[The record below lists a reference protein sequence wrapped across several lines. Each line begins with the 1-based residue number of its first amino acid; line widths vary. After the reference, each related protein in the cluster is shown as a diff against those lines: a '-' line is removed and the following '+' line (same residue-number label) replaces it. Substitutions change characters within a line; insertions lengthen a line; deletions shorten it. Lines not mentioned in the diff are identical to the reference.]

1 MVETPRQAERV
12 LFLPG
17 ASGDRE
23 FWKPVADR
31 VQHSGDKV
39 LLGWPGF
46 GSNPEDPSIKS
57 LDDLF
62 QSVLLL
68 IDRPVDL
75 VAQSMGGVLAVRAA
89 LKAPELVRH
98 LVLTATSGGIDV
110 SRFGAADWREQDRR
124 NRPAAPDWFA
134 RDRSDFSPRLSEV
147 KAPALLIWSDAD
159 PISPLAVGRYLV
171 AMLPRAELV
180 VLHGTD
186 HMFARDRAE
195 EIAPRIERHLLA
207 P

>member
-1 MVETPRQAERV
+1 MVEIQRQAERV

-46 GSNPEDPSIKS
+46 GSNPTDPSIKS

-62 QSVLLL
+62 QSVLPL

-89 LKAPELVRH
+89 LEAPELVRH

-110 SRFGAADWREQDRR
+110 SRLGAADWRGQYRRDR
-124 NRPAAPDWFA
+124 PSAPDWFA

-147 KAPALLIWSDAD
+147 KAPTLLIWSDAD

-180 VLHGTD
+180 VVPNAD

-195 EIAPRIERHLLA
+195 EIAPRIQRHLLA

>member
-1 MVETPRQAERV
+1 MIEVPRQAERV

-17 ASGDRE
+17 ASGDRD

-31 VQHSGDKV
+31 IRHAGEKV

-46 GSNPEDPSIKS
+46 GANPPDPSIES

-62 QSVLLL
+62 ASVLRR

-75 VAQSMGGVLAVRAA
+75 IAQSMGGVLAVRAA
-89 LKAPELVRH
+89 LEKPELVCH
-98 LVLTATSGGIDV
+98 LVLTATSGGVDV
-110 SRFGAADWREQDRR
+110 SRFGAADWRPEHRR
-124 NRPAAPDWFA
+124 NRPGAPEWFTT
-134 RDRSDFSPRLSEV
+134 DRSDFSARLPEV

-159 PISPLAVGRYLV
+159 PISPVAVGRYLA

-180 VLHGTD
+180 IVPGAD

-195 EIAPRIERHLLA
+195 EIASRIERFV
-207 P
+207 

>member
-12 LFLPG
+12 LFLRG

-46 GSNPEDPSIKS
+46 GSNPADPSITS

-75 VAQSMGGVLAVRAA
+75 VAQSMVSSPSVPRSKRPGWFDTSSSRRRRAGS
-89 LKAPELVRH
+89 
-98 LVLTATSGGIDV
+98 T
-110 SRFGAADWREQDRR
+110 
-124 NRPAAPDWFA
+124 
-134 RDRSDFSPRLSEV
+134 
-147 KAPALLIWSDAD
+147 
-159 PISPLAVGRYLV
+159 
-171 AMLPRAELV
+171 
-180 VLHGTD
+180 
-186 HMFARDRAE
+186 
-195 EIAPRIERHLLA
+195 
-207 P
+207 